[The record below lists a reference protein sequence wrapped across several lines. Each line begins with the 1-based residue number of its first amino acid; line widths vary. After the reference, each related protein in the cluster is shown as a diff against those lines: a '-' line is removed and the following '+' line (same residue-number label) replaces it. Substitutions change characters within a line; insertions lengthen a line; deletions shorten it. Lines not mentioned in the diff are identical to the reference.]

1 MDIEWKRSTMDYAC
15 DISLG
20 MLVFVLFTFST
31 NAKPLFLPLE
41 ILFIGL
47 FGARFLIQKSKLSLY
62 AVWSI
67 GLAMIAGIS
76 TLYAPI
82 QEVATKWA
90 ISVFQVVIFGNL
102 MVPYLRSSQR
112 NMHVMLYSFL
122 IAVVGL
128 SVRLLLSAPIE
139 VLLKSRLG
147 TTIGMN
153 ANHVG
158 FLLVA
163 GALIALYFGIT
174 KKGWWLLP
182 LFVGFSLFSLFSG
195 SRKVIALLGMGS
207 LLLIILSRKNYIH
220 MLIASVICL
229 FFAVGVIA
237 ITLHWEPLYQI
248 LGRRVESFLG
258 FFSTGTTDGS
268 TSIRFEM
275 IQHGWEMF
283 LEKPFF
289 GWGLHAFTDISG
301 YGFYSHN
308 NYIEILV
315 SWGLFGFLWYY
326 LPILALLVIGVKNL
340 LRKKSSKLAAFSVA
354 ILTALLVDDFGR
366 VRFFDEATHFLYAIS
381 YVAIMW
387 EYPQKG
393 LDILTLAKKLVYTLT
408 PPKFRSHSS
417 FTPKHINDTL

>member
-20 MLVFVLFTFST
+20 MLLFVLFTFST

-47 FGARFLIQKSKLSLY
+47 FGARFIIQKSKLSLY
-62 AVWSI
+62 ALWSV
-67 GLAMIAGIS
+67 GLAIIAGIS

-82 QEVATKWA
+82 QEAAIKWA

-102 MVPYLRSSQR
+102 VVPYLRSSQR

-122 IAVVGL
+122 IAVIGL

-139 VLLKSRLG
+139 VLLRSRLG

-163 GALIALYFGIT
+163 AALVALYFGMT

-182 LFVGFSLFSLFSG
+182 IFLGFSLFSLFSG
-195 SRKVIALLGMGS
+195 SRKVIALLVLGS

-220 MLIASVICL
+220 MFIASVICL
-229 FFAVGVIA
+229 FFAVGVIT

-275 IQHGWEMF
+275 IQHGWGMF

-326 LPILALLVIGVKNL
+326 LPILVLLVIGIKNIL
-340 LRKKSSKLAAFSVA
+340 IKKSSKLVAFSVA
-354 ILTALLVDDFGR
+354 ILVALLVDDFGR
-366 VRFFDEATHFLYAIS
+366 VRFFDEATHFLYAFS
-381 YVAIMW
+381 YVAILW
-387 EYPQKG
+387 DYPQKG
-393 LDILTLAKKLVYTLT
+393 PDIFTLGKKFVYILT
-408 PPKFRSHSS
+408 PPKFRSHPS
-417 FTPKHINDTL
+417 FTPNHINDTL